1 MDNIGE
7 IVREGCVAFSEMRK
21 NAKYLD
27 SDEYVLAV
35 SDNLYRT
42 MHSQIHGYLAQLRDN
57 EGEDEI
63 RKHIEYVCK
72 FVLPT
77 LRDKLKKMAVLA
89 DKLKKEK
96 FTEENRA
103 RLLKLQENY
112 TEYGKLYEN
121 FYALSAFR
129 NIEHFALYMEWG
141 MPENDKVWK
150 YNLNCFKGFWYYA
163 DKMVLDGTVKY
174 LEKQCPVGYGK
185 CLKADTPILT
195 TQGYKPIKNV
205 NIGDFVYSMKENK
218 PVVRR
223 ITNKWNTEKKQ
234 IKIRLNNGKEI
245 ICSPEH
251 RLYTDKGYKMCK
263 DITIS
268 DYLFEI
274 CSPLNYG
281 YEIDEDELF
290 FVTCMIFDGHCK
302 QARFRFIKEK
312 NEILDRFISVL
323 DKWGVT
329 YSVSHPSKA
338 YEVRIHS
345 ANGKVADVLTRYG
358 VINHLSYTKR
368 LPKQFFEMSLKQR
381 YKFIGIMFATDGWI
395 NKGESPCGISLANEG
410 LIQDIQ
416 RLLGT
421 CGIYSYYCH
430 RKSKCEGKTFD
441 CYNLTIPDEFI
452 NKLYKNCYCYHKQ
465 ENLKNRV
472 EWLFSKSMPPYSNNV
487 NYPKSVVCH
496 CKELK
501 KIKNKSWA
509 KTLSFKKQWID
520 EFSEKTGLLKDVV
533 SNDFV
538 WQKIKSIEFDED
550 LTDMVDIEV
559 EETHNFIANGIVSH
573 NSYADTVLI
582 SYIFGIDIN
591 ADVLKI
597 VGNPSLI
604 TDMSAKL
611 VKYMCKPNYAKVFPY
626 YAQFE
631 GDKDKIFDVRRE
643 GGNNQVARLLIH
655 GSIKGTSFL
664 LANKDTPVDGGRYKY
679 RFYDDI
685 TRSKDKGNINMHEK
699 DIERYQDQW
708 KKRRYDDN
716 NSFEVFSGTTY
727 HIYDFL
733 STIKRKYGGDTAKQ
747 SKINKYTK
755 FNAWYKAVFVSVP
768 KLDWDTDESTYP
780 HKYTTEE
787 ARSERL
793 ADYNTFMAM
802 DMQEPMPIEGC
813 AFSYDN
819 LLTYKAIPHIEEEKD
834 EESCWAMLDPARTGA
849 NYIAMA
855 ICLPIGDKHYL
866 KDCIFEMKPM
876 EKIYPTI
883 IRKIEQHHITRLHI
897 ERNTD
902 TSLATLLRGML
913 YERGIDYCNIT
924 EVYSYKHKEDKIY
937 DNEAVIKSSIVFPE
951 FGMYA
956 QGSEF
961 GKFMKYLTS
970 FSYTAH
976 NAYDDSI
983 DVIAM
988 YAQKYLSFKKRQN
1001 SITILNR
1008 RRAN

>member
-77 LRDKLKKMAVLA
+77 LRDKIKKTVVLA

-96 FTEENRA
+96 FTEENKA

-112 TEYGKLYEN
+112 ATYGQLYEN

-185 CLKADTPILT
+185 
-195 TQGYKPIKNV
+195 
-205 NIGDFVYSMKENK
+205 
-218 PVVRR
+218 
-223 ITNKWNTEKKQ
+223 
-234 IKIRLNNGKEI
+234 
-245 ICSPEH
+245 
-251 RLYTDKGYKMCK
+251 
-263 DITIS
+263 
-268 DYLFEI
+268 
-274 CSPLNYG
+274 
-281 YEIDEDELF
+281 
-290 FVTCMIFDGHCK
+290 
-302 QARFRFIKEK
+302 
-312 NEILDRFISVL
+312 
-323 DKWGVT
+323 
-329 YSVSHPSKA
+329 
-338 YEVRIHS
+338 
-345 ANGKVADVLTRYG
+345 
-358 VINHLSYTKR
+358 
-368 LPKQFFEMSLKQR
+368 
-381 YKFIGIMFATDGWI
+381 
-395 NKGESPCGISLANEG
+395 
-410 LIQDIQ
+410 
-416 RLLGT
+416 
-421 CGIYSYYCH
+421 
-430 RKSKCEGKTFD
+430 
-441 CYNLTIPDEFI
+441 
-452 NKLYKNCYCYHKQ
+452 
-465 ENLKNRV
+465 
-472 EWLFSKSMPPYSNNV
+472 
-487 NYPKSVVCH
+487 
-496 CKELK
+496 
-501 KIKNKSWA
+501 
-509 KTLSFKKQWID
+509 SF
-520 EFSEKTGLLKDVV
+520 
-533 SNDFV
+533 
-538 WQKIKSIEFDED
+538 
-550 LTDMVDIEV
+550 
-559 EETHNFIANGIVSH
+559 
-573 NSYADTVLI
+573 ADTVLI
-582 SYIFGIDIN
+582 AYIFGIDIN

-708 KKRRYDDN
+708 KKRKYDDN

-755 FNAWYKAVFVSVP
+755 FNARHKAVFVSVP

-787 ARSERL
+787 ARADRL

-834 EESCWAMLDPARTGA
+834 EESCWSMLDPARTGA

-883 IRKIEQHHITRLHI
+883 IHKIEQHHITRLHI

-937 DNEAVIKSSIVFPE
+937 DNEAAIKSSIVFPE

-956 QGSEF
+956 QGSEM

-970 FSYTAH
+970 FSYTQR
-976 NAYDDSI
+976 NAFDDSI
-983 DVIAM
+983 DVISM

>member
-96 FTEENRA
+96 FTEENKA

-185 CLKADTPILT
+185 
-195 TQGYKPIKNV
+195 
-205 NIGDFVYSMKENK
+205 
-218 PVVRR
+218 
-223 ITNKWNTEKKQ
+223 
-234 IKIRLNNGKEI
+234 
-245 ICSPEH
+245 
-251 RLYTDKGYKMCK
+251 
-263 DITIS
+263 
-268 DYLFEI
+268 
-274 CSPLNYG
+274 
-281 YEIDEDELF
+281 
-290 FVTCMIFDGHCK
+290 
-302 QARFRFIKEK
+302 
-312 NEILDRFISVL
+312 
-323 DKWGVT
+323 
-329 YSVSHPSKA
+329 
-338 YEVRIHS
+338 
-345 ANGKVADVLTRYG
+345 
-358 VINHLSYTKR
+358 
-368 LPKQFFEMSLKQR
+368 
-381 YKFIGIMFATDGWI
+381 
-395 NKGESPCGISLANEG
+395 
-410 LIQDIQ
+410 
-416 RLLGT
+416 
-421 CGIYSYYCH
+421 
-430 RKSKCEGKTFD
+430 
-441 CYNLTIPDEFI
+441 
-452 NKLYKNCYCYHKQ
+452 
-465 ENLKNRV
+465 
-472 EWLFSKSMPPYSNNV
+472 
-487 NYPKSVVCH
+487 
-496 CKELK
+496 
-501 KIKNKSWA
+501 
-509 KTLSFKKQWID
+509 SF
-520 EFSEKTGLLKDVV
+520 
-533 SNDFV
+533 
-538 WQKIKSIEFDED
+538 
-550 LTDMVDIEV
+550 
-559 EETHNFIANGIVSH
+559 
-573 NSYADTVLI
+573 ADTVLI

-626 YAQFE
+626 YAQFK

-664 LANKDTPVDGGRYKY
+664 LANKDTSVDGGRYKY

-699 DIERYQDQW
+699 DIELYQNQW
-708 KKRRYDDN
+708 KRRTYDDN

-755 FNAWYKAVFVSVP
+755 FNAQHKAVFVSVP

-787 ARSERL
+787 ARADRL

-937 DNEAVIKSSIVFPE
+937 DNEAAIKSCIVFPE

-956 QGSEF
+956 QGSEM
-961 GKFMKYLTS
+961 GKFLKYLTS
-970 FSYTAH
+970 FSYVQK
-976 NAYDDSI
+976 NLFDDSI

>member
-96 FTEENRA
+96 FTEENKA

-223 ITNKWNTEKKQ
+223 ITNKWNTEKNQ
-234 IKIRLNNGKEI
+234 IKIRFNNGKEI

-274 CSPLNYG
+274 CPPFNCG
-281 YEIDEDELF
+281 DE
-290 FVTCMIFDGHCK
+290 V
-302 QARFRFIKEK
+302 
-312 NEILDRFISVL
+312 NEFL
-323 DKWGVT
+323 
-329 YSVSHPSKA
+329 
-338 YEVRIHS
+338 
-345 ANGKVADVLTRYG
+345 
-358 VINHLSYTKR
+358 
-368 LPKQFFEMSLKQR
+368 
-381 YKFIGIMFATDGWI
+381 
-395 NKGESPCGISLANEG
+395 
-410 LIQDIQ
+410 
-416 RLLGT
+416 
-421 CGIYSYYCH
+421 
-430 RKSKCEGKTFD
+430 
-441 CYNLTIPDEFI
+441 
-452 NKLYKNCYCYHKQ
+452 
-465 ENLKNRV
+465 
-472 EWLFSKSMPPYSNNV
+472 
-487 NYPKSVVCH
+487 
-496 CKELK
+496 
-501 KIKNKSWA
+501 
-509 KTLSFKKQWID
+509 
-520 EFSEKTGLLKDVV
+520 EKTGLLKEVL
-533 SNDFV
+533 SNTFV
-538 WQKIKSIEFDED
+538 WQKIKSIEFDET

-559 EETHNFIANGIVSH
+559 EETHNFIANGVVSH

-708 KKRRYDDN
+708 KKRKYDDN

-755 FNAWYKAVFVSVP
+755 FNAQHKAVFVSVP

-787 ARSERL
+787 ARADRL

>member
-7 IVREGCVAFSEMRK
+7 IVRESCVAFSEMRK

-27 SDEYVLAV
+27 SDEYVLAA
-35 SDNLYRT
+35 SDTLYRV

-57 EGEDEI
+57 EGESEI

-77 LRDKLKKMAVLA
+77 LRDKLKKTAALA
-89 DKLKKEK
+89 DKVKKEK
-96 FTEENRA
+96 FTDETKE
-103 RLLKLQENY
+103 RLLKFQEIY
-112 TEYGKLYEN
+112 AAYGKLYED

-150 YNLNCFKGFWYYA
+150 YNLDCFKGFWYYA

-174 LEKQCPVGYGK
+174 LEKQCPTGYGK
-185 CLKADTPILT
+185 
-195 TQGYKPIKNV
+195 
-205 NIGDFVYSMKENK
+205 
-218 PVVRR
+218 
-223 ITNKWNTEKKQ
+223 
-234 IKIRLNNGKEI
+234 
-245 ICSPEH
+245 
-251 RLYTDKGYKMCK
+251 
-263 DITIS
+263 
-268 DYLFEI
+268 
-274 CSPLNYG
+274 
-281 YEIDEDELF
+281 
-290 FVTCMIFDGHCK
+290 
-302 QARFRFIKEK
+302 
-312 NEILDRFISVL
+312 
-323 DKWGVT
+323 
-329 YSVSHPSKA
+329 
-338 YEVRIHS
+338 
-345 ANGKVADVLTRYG
+345 
-358 VINHLSYTKR
+358 
-368 LPKQFFEMSLKQR
+368 
-381 YKFIGIMFATDGWI
+381 
-395 NKGESPCGISLANEG
+395 
-410 LIQDIQ
+410 
-416 RLLGT
+416 
-421 CGIYSYYCH
+421 
-430 RKSKCEGKTFD
+430 TF
-441 CYNLTIPDEFI
+441 
-452 NKLYKNCYCYHKQ
+452 
-465 ENLKNRV
+465 
-472 EWLFSKSMPPYSNNV
+472 
-487 NYPKSVVCH
+487 
-496 CKELK
+496 
-501 KIKNKSWA
+501 
-509 KTLSFKKQWID
+509 
-520 EFSEKTGLLKDVV
+520 
-533 SNDFV
+533 
-538 WQKIKSIEFDED
+538 
-550 LTDMVDIEV
+550 
-559 EETHNFIANGIVSH
+559 
-573 NSYADTVLI
+573 ADTVLI
-582 SYIFGIDIN
+582 AYIFGVDIN
-591 ADVLKI
+591 ADILKI

-604 TDMSAKL
+604 TDITTKL

-631 GDKDKIFDVRRE
+631 GDKEKMFDVRRE
-643 GGNNQVARLLIH
+643 GGNNQVAKLLIH
-655 GSIKGTSFL
+655 GSAKGTSFL

-708 KKRRYDDN
+708 KKRKYDDN

-755 FNAWYKAVFVSVP
+755 FNARHKAVFVSVP

-787 ARSERL
+787 ARADRL

-819 LLTYKAIPHIEEEKD
+819 LLTYKVIPHIEEEKD
-834 EESCWAMLDPARTGA
+834 EESCWSMLDPARTGA

-883 IRKIEQHHITRLHI
+883 IHKIEQHHITRLHI
-897 ERNTD
+897 ECNTD

-937 DNEAVIKSSIVFPE
+937 DNEAAIKSSIVFPE

-956 QGSEF
+956 QGSEM

-970 FSYTAH
+970 FSYTQH
-976 NAYDDSI
+976 NAFDDSI
-983 DVIAM
+983 DVISM
-988 YAQKYLSFKKRQN
+988 YAQKFISFKKRQN

>member
-96 FTEENRA
+96 FTEENRV

-185 CLKADTPILT
+185 
-195 TQGYKPIKNV
+195 
-205 NIGDFVYSMKENK
+205 
-218 PVVRR
+218 
-223 ITNKWNTEKKQ
+223 
-234 IKIRLNNGKEI
+234 
-245 ICSPEH
+245 
-251 RLYTDKGYKMCK
+251 
-263 DITIS
+263 
-268 DYLFEI
+268 
-274 CSPLNYG
+274 
-281 YEIDEDELF
+281 
-290 FVTCMIFDGHCK
+290 
-302 QARFRFIKEK
+302 
-312 NEILDRFISVL
+312 
-323 DKWGVT
+323 
-329 YSVSHPSKA
+329 
-338 YEVRIHS
+338 
-345 ANGKVADVLTRYG
+345 
-358 VINHLSYTKR
+358 
-368 LPKQFFEMSLKQR
+368 
-381 YKFIGIMFATDGWI
+381 
-395 NKGESPCGISLANEG
+395 
-410 LIQDIQ
+410 
-416 RLLGT
+416 
-421 CGIYSYYCH
+421 
-430 RKSKCEGKTFD
+430 
-441 CYNLTIPDEFI
+441 
-452 NKLYKNCYCYHKQ
+452 
-465 ENLKNRV
+465 
-472 EWLFSKSMPPYSNNV
+472 
-487 NYPKSVVCH
+487 
-496 CKELK
+496 
-501 KIKNKSWA
+501 
-509 KTLSFKKQWID
+509 SF
-520 EFSEKTGLLKDVV
+520 
-533 SNDFV
+533 
-538 WQKIKSIEFDED
+538 
-550 LTDMVDIEV
+550 
-559 EETHNFIANGIVSH
+559 
-573 NSYADTVLI
+573 ADTVLI

-708 KKRRYDDN
+708 KKRKYDDN

-755 FNAWYKAVFVSVP
+755 FNARHKAVFVSVP

-787 ARSERL
+787 ARADRL

-937 DNEAVIKSSIVFPE
+937 DNEAAIKSCIVFPE

>member
-96 FTEENRA
+96 FTEENKA

-185 CLKADTPILT
+185 
-195 TQGYKPIKNV
+195 
-205 NIGDFVYSMKENK
+205 
-218 PVVRR
+218 
-223 ITNKWNTEKKQ
+223 
-234 IKIRLNNGKEI
+234 
-245 ICSPEH
+245 
-251 RLYTDKGYKMCK
+251 
-263 DITIS
+263 
-268 DYLFEI
+268 
-274 CSPLNYG
+274 
-281 YEIDEDELF
+281 
-290 FVTCMIFDGHCK
+290 
-302 QARFRFIKEK
+302 
-312 NEILDRFISVL
+312 
-323 DKWGVT
+323 
-329 YSVSHPSKA
+329 
-338 YEVRIHS
+338 
-345 ANGKVADVLTRYG
+345 
-358 VINHLSYTKR
+358 
-368 LPKQFFEMSLKQR
+368 
-381 YKFIGIMFATDGWI
+381 
-395 NKGESPCGISLANEG
+395 
-410 LIQDIQ
+410 
-416 RLLGT
+416 
-421 CGIYSYYCH
+421 
-430 RKSKCEGKTFD
+430 
-441 CYNLTIPDEFI
+441 
-452 NKLYKNCYCYHKQ
+452 
-465 ENLKNRV
+465 
-472 EWLFSKSMPPYSNNV
+472 
-487 NYPKSVVCH
+487 
-496 CKELK
+496 
-501 KIKNKSWA
+501 
-509 KTLSFKKQWID
+509 SF
-520 EFSEKTGLLKDVV
+520 
-533 SNDFV
+533 
-538 WQKIKSIEFDED
+538 
-550 LTDMVDIEV
+550 
-559 EETHNFIANGIVSH
+559 
-573 NSYADTVLI
+573 ADTVLI

>member
-96 FTEENRA
+96 FTEENKA

-195 TQGYKPIKNV
+195 IQGYKPIKDV

-218 PVVRR
+218 AVVRQ

-234 IKIRLNNGKEI
+234 VRIELNDGKAI
-245 ICSPEH
+245 VCSPEH

-263 DITIS
+263 DIALS
-268 DYLFEI
+268 DCLFEI
-274 CSPLNYG
+274 CPPFNYG
-281 YEIDEDELF
+281 DE
-290 FVTCMIFDGHCK
+290 V
-302 QARFRFIKEK
+302 
-312 NEILDRFISVL
+312 NEFL
-323 DKWGVT
+323 
-329 YSVSHPSKA
+329 
-338 YEVRIHS
+338 
-345 ANGKVADVLTRYG
+345 
-358 VINHLSYTKR
+358 
-368 LPKQFFEMSLKQR
+368 
-381 YKFIGIMFATDGWI
+381 
-395 NKGESPCGISLANEG
+395 
-410 LIQDIQ
+410 
-416 RLLGT
+416 
-421 CGIYSYYCH
+421 
-430 RKSKCEGKTFD
+430 
-441 CYNLTIPDEFI
+441 
-452 NKLYKNCYCYHKQ
+452 
-465 ENLKNRV
+465 
-472 EWLFSKSMPPYSNNV
+472 
-487 NYPKSVVCH
+487 
-496 CKELK
+496 
-501 KIKNKSWA
+501 
-509 KTLSFKKQWID
+509 
-520 EFSEKTGLLKDVV
+520 EKTGLLKEVL
-533 SNDFV
+533 SNNFV

-582 SYIFGIDIN
+582 AYIFGIDIN

-755 FNAWYKAVFVSVP
+755 FNARYKAVFVSVP

-937 DNEAVIKSSIVFPE
+937 DNEAAIKSCIVFPE

-970 FSYTAH
+970 FSYTVH

>member
-185 CLKADTPILT
+185 
-195 TQGYKPIKNV
+195 
-205 NIGDFVYSMKENK
+205 
-218 PVVRR
+218 
-223 ITNKWNTEKKQ
+223 
-234 IKIRLNNGKEI
+234 
-245 ICSPEH
+245 
-251 RLYTDKGYKMCK
+251 
-263 DITIS
+263 
-268 DYLFEI
+268 
-274 CSPLNYG
+274 
-281 YEIDEDELF
+281 
-290 FVTCMIFDGHCK
+290 
-302 QARFRFIKEK
+302 
-312 NEILDRFISVL
+312 
-323 DKWGVT
+323 
-329 YSVSHPSKA
+329 
-338 YEVRIHS
+338 
-345 ANGKVADVLTRYG
+345 
-358 VINHLSYTKR
+358 
-368 LPKQFFEMSLKQR
+368 
-381 YKFIGIMFATDGWI
+381 
-395 NKGESPCGISLANEG
+395 
-410 LIQDIQ
+410 
-416 RLLGT
+416 
-421 CGIYSYYCH
+421 
-430 RKSKCEGKTFD
+430 
-441 CYNLTIPDEFI
+441 
-452 NKLYKNCYCYHKQ
+452 
-465 ENLKNRV
+465 
-472 EWLFSKSMPPYSNNV
+472 
-487 NYPKSVVCH
+487 
-496 CKELK
+496 
-501 KIKNKSWA
+501 
-509 KTLSFKKQWID
+509 SF
-520 EFSEKTGLLKDVV
+520 
-533 SNDFV
+533 
-538 WQKIKSIEFDED
+538 
-550 LTDMVDIEV
+550 
-559 EETHNFIANGIVSH
+559 
-573 NSYADTVLI
+573 ADTVLI

-755 FNAWYKAVFVSVP
+755 FNARYKAVFVSVP

-937 DNEAVIKSSIVFPE
+937 DNEAAIKSCIVFPE
-951 FGMYA
+951 FGIYA

>member
-7 IVREGCVAFSEMRK
+7 IVRESCVAFSEMRK

-96 FTEENRA
+96 FTEENKT

-185 CLKADTPILT
+185 
-195 TQGYKPIKNV
+195 
-205 NIGDFVYSMKENK
+205 
-218 PVVRR
+218 
-223 ITNKWNTEKKQ
+223 
-234 IKIRLNNGKEI
+234 
-245 ICSPEH
+245 
-251 RLYTDKGYKMCK
+251 
-263 DITIS
+263 
-268 DYLFEI
+268 
-274 CSPLNYG
+274 
-281 YEIDEDELF
+281 
-290 FVTCMIFDGHCK
+290 
-302 QARFRFIKEK
+302 
-312 NEILDRFISVL
+312 
-323 DKWGVT
+323 
-329 YSVSHPSKA
+329 
-338 YEVRIHS
+338 
-345 ANGKVADVLTRYG
+345 
-358 VINHLSYTKR
+358 
-368 LPKQFFEMSLKQR
+368 
-381 YKFIGIMFATDGWI
+381 
-395 NKGESPCGISLANEG
+395 
-410 LIQDIQ
+410 
-416 RLLGT
+416 
-421 CGIYSYYCH
+421 
-430 RKSKCEGKTFD
+430 
-441 CYNLTIPDEFI
+441 
-452 NKLYKNCYCYHKQ
+452 
-465 ENLKNRV
+465 
-472 EWLFSKSMPPYSNNV
+472 
-487 NYPKSVVCH
+487 
-496 CKELK
+496 
-501 KIKNKSWA
+501 
-509 KTLSFKKQWID
+509 SF
-520 EFSEKTGLLKDVV
+520 
-533 SNDFV
+533 
-538 WQKIKSIEFDED
+538 
-550 LTDMVDIEV
+550 
-559 EETHNFIANGIVSH
+559 
-573 NSYADTVLI
+573 ADTVLI

-755 FNAWYKAVFVSVP
+755 FNARYKAVFVSVP

-866 KDCIFEMKPM
+866 KDCIFQMKPM

-937 DNEAVIKSSIVFPE
+937 DNEATIKSCIVFPE

-956 QGSEF
+956 QGSEM
-961 GKFMKYLTS
+961 GKFMKYFTS
-970 FSYTAH
+970 FSYTQH
-976 NAYDDSI
+976 NAYDDSA

>member
-103 RLLKLQENY
+103 RLLKLEEY
-112 TEYGKLYEN
+112 YSEYGILYEN

-185 CLKADTPILT
+185 
-195 TQGYKPIKNV
+195 
-205 NIGDFVYSMKENK
+205 
-218 PVVRR
+218 
-223 ITNKWNTEKKQ
+223 
-234 IKIRLNNGKEI
+234 
-245 ICSPEH
+245 
-251 RLYTDKGYKMCK
+251 
-263 DITIS
+263 
-268 DYLFEI
+268 
-274 CSPLNYG
+274 
-281 YEIDEDELF
+281 
-290 FVTCMIFDGHCK
+290 
-302 QARFRFIKEK
+302 
-312 NEILDRFISVL
+312 
-323 DKWGVT
+323 
-329 YSVSHPSKA
+329 
-338 YEVRIHS
+338 
-345 ANGKVADVLTRYG
+345 
-358 VINHLSYTKR
+358 
-368 LPKQFFEMSLKQR
+368 
-381 YKFIGIMFATDGWI
+381 
-395 NKGESPCGISLANEG
+395 
-410 LIQDIQ
+410 
-416 RLLGT
+416 
-421 CGIYSYYCH
+421 
-430 RKSKCEGKTFD
+430 
-441 CYNLTIPDEFI
+441 
-452 NKLYKNCYCYHKQ
+452 
-465 ENLKNRV
+465 
-472 EWLFSKSMPPYSNNV
+472 
-487 NYPKSVVCH
+487 
-496 CKELK
+496 
-501 KIKNKSWA
+501 
-509 KTLSFKKQWID
+509 SF
-520 EFSEKTGLLKDVV
+520 
-533 SNDFV
+533 
-538 WQKIKSIEFDED
+538 
-550 LTDMVDIEV
+550 
-559 EETHNFIANGIVSH
+559 
-573 NSYADTVLI
+573 ADTVLI

-708 KKRRYDDN
+708 KKRKYDDN

-755 FNAWYKAVFVSVP
+755 FNAQHKAVFVSVP

-787 ARSERL
+787 ARADRL

-937 DNEAVIKSSIVFPE
+937 DNEAAIKSCIVFPE

-956 QGSEF
+956 QGSEM
-961 GKFMKYLTS
+961 GKFMKYFTT
-970 FSYTAH
+970 FSYTQH
-976 NAYDDSI
+976 NVFDDSA
-983 DVIAM
+983 DVISM
-988 YAQKYLSFKKRQN
+988 YSEKFLQ
-1001 SITILNR
+1001 NR
-1008 RRAN
+1008 RRKNTITIFQR

>member
-7 IVREGCVAFSEMRK
+7 IVRESCVVFSEMRK

-77 LRDKLKKMAVLA
+77 LRDKLKKMAILA

-96 FTEENRA
+96 FTEENKA

-185 CLKADTPILT
+185 
-195 TQGYKPIKNV
+195 
-205 NIGDFVYSMKENK
+205 
-218 PVVRR
+218 
-223 ITNKWNTEKKQ
+223 
-234 IKIRLNNGKEI
+234 
-245 ICSPEH
+245 
-251 RLYTDKGYKMCK
+251 
-263 DITIS
+263 
-268 DYLFEI
+268 
-274 CSPLNYG
+274 
-281 YEIDEDELF
+281 
-290 FVTCMIFDGHCK
+290 
-302 QARFRFIKEK
+302 
-312 NEILDRFISVL
+312 
-323 DKWGVT
+323 
-329 YSVSHPSKA
+329 
-338 YEVRIHS
+338 
-345 ANGKVADVLTRYG
+345 
-358 VINHLSYTKR
+358 
-368 LPKQFFEMSLKQR
+368 
-381 YKFIGIMFATDGWI
+381 
-395 NKGESPCGISLANEG
+395 
-410 LIQDIQ
+410 
-416 RLLGT
+416 
-421 CGIYSYYCH
+421 
-430 RKSKCEGKTFD
+430 
-441 CYNLTIPDEFI
+441 
-452 NKLYKNCYCYHKQ
+452 
-465 ENLKNRV
+465 
-472 EWLFSKSMPPYSNNV
+472 
-487 NYPKSVVCH
+487 
-496 CKELK
+496 
-501 KIKNKSWA
+501 
-509 KTLSFKKQWID
+509 SF
-520 EFSEKTGLLKDVV
+520 
-533 SNDFV
+533 
-538 WQKIKSIEFDED
+538 
-550 LTDMVDIEV
+550 
-559 EETHNFIANGIVSH
+559 
-573 NSYADTVLI
+573 ADTVLI

-708 KKRRYDDN
+708 KKRKYDDN

-755 FNAWYKAVFVSVP
+755 FNAKYKSVFVSVP
-768 KLDWDTDESTYP
+768 KLDWNTDESTYP

-787 ARSERL
+787 ARADRL

-937 DNEAVIKSSIVFPE
+937 DNEAAIKSCIVFPE

-956 QGSEF
+956 QGSEM
-961 GKFMKYLTS
+961 GKFLKYLTS
-970 FSYTAH
+970 FSYVQK
-976 NAYDDSI
+976 NLFDDSI

-1001 SITILNR
+1001 SITIFNR